1 MSSPQFD
8 SGPTSNDLLE
18 NLVAEHAPAAL
29 SYQVVA
35 QSAEAIESVEDAPP
49 VSMAANSIKSR

>member
-18 NLVAEHAPAAL
+18 NLVAEHAPEEAPAIRNPTSKYDTHNITL
-29 SYQVVA
+29 KQVL
-35 QSAEAIESVEDAPP
+35 QL
-49 VSMAANSIKSR
+49 K